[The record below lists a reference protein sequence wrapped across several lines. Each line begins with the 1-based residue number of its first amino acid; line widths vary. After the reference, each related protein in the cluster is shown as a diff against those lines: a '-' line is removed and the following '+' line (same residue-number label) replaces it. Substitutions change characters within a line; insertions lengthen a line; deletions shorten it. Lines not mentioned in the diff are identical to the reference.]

1 MGKRKRALRRL
12 IKFGNKFASKF
23 GLAAE
28 ETKAEEPEAI
38 EEVVAPIIEPPTL
51 KKPEP
56 IEVIKAKKPAPKKP
70 TARKPRKAA
79 ARKPRKP
86 AARKATK
93 SKTT

>member
-12 IKFGNKFASKF
+12 KKFGNKFASKF
-23 GLAAE
+23 GLALE
-28 ETKAEEPEAI
+28 ETKAEKPETI

-70 TARKPRKAA
+70 AAKKPRKTTT
-79 ARKPRKP
+79 RKPRKP
-86 AARKATK
+86 AKRKTTK